1 MAFYPDLTHHSSG
14 ETWSKVYPSV
24 KIKNKDGDDPSN
36 ADDKEEQDQ
45 KFDADIL
52 EIQEVRRCLI
62 IVSTELP

>member
-36 ADDKEEQDQ
+36 TDE
-45 KFDADIL
+45 
-52 EIQEVRRCLI
+52 RRSRIRSLMQTFWK
-62 IVSTELP
+62 SKK